1 MMSWETAAKKTGW
14 KNWQERKTP
23 RTFAAMKFSR
33 WYVSLRVLLSGNKV
47 LISMK
52 YDSCIRL
59 FRSLSSLV
67 LRTLV
72 AIYGQRNVIKL
83 EDLAPFG
90 ENGSMCRMVAFCFSF
105 LYFWPFMV
113 TRVGCWESLFE
124 GKVFKNRLNITWVQY
139 SDLVSVWWMLLKR
152 NLRLC

>member
-1 MMSWETAAKKTGW
+1 MSWETAAKKTGW

-33 WYVSLRVLLSGNKV
+33 WYVSLRVLLSSNKV

-59 FRSLSSLV
+59 FQRLSSLV

-72 AIYGQRNVIKL
+72 AIYGRRNVIKL

-90 ENGSMCRMVAFCFSF
+90 ENGSMCRKVAFCFSF
-105 LYFWPFMV
+105 
-113 TRVGCWESLFE
+113 SLFIFSALHGNAE
-124 GKVFKNRLNITWVQY
+124 GLVGYVRSRTVWVLGVY
-139 SDLVSVWWMLLKR
+139 GVEIAGM
-152 NLRLC
+152 